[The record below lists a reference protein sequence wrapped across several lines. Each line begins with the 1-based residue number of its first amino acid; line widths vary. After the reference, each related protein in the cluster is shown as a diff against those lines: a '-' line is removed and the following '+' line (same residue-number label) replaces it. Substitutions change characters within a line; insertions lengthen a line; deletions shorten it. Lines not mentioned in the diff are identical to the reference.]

1 MIINISSVEERTAAN
16 GRKFW
21 TVKADT
27 GTSWNVF
34 DPKFKTLAGTTV
46 EVSTTQNGKFTN
58 IELVRTGVQPEP
70 RAPIMGAPPAAGY
83 NGSVSTYST
92 FKRDVEKVKGTSM
105 SYAKDVV
112 IAYIN
117 KGIAEDPAIAVKS
130 LDFFYRFFKD
140 TLMENDEELMEDAPL
155 EG

>member
-27 GTSWNVF
+27 GTQWNVF

-70 RAPIMGAPPAAGY
+70 KQYVPQMGAAP
-83 NGSVSTYST
+83 STVVSST
-92 FKRDVEKVKGTSM
+92 FNRDIEKLKGTSM
-105 SYAKDVV
+105 SYAKDLVV
-112 IAYIN
+112 AYIN
-117 KGIAEDPAIAVKS
+117 KGVCDDPALAVKS
-130 LDFFYRFFKD
+130 LDFFYRFIKD
-140 TLMENDEELMEDAPL
+140 TLLENDEEKMEEALL
-155 EG
+155 EE

>member
-1 MIINISSVEERTAAN
+1 MIINIASVEERTAAN

-27 GTSWNVF
+27 GTQWNVF

-70 RAPIMGAPPAAGY
+70 RAPQMGAAPATGY
-83 NGSVSTYST
+83 NGSVATYST
-92 FKRDVEKVKGTSM
+92 FNRDVEKLKGTSM
-105 SYAKDVV
+105 SYAKDIIV
-112 IAYIN
+112 AYIN
-117 KGIAEDPAIAVKS
+117 KGIVDDPALAVKS
-130 LDFFYRFFKD
+130 LDFFYRFIKD
-140 TLMENDEELMEDAPL
+140 TLLENDEEIQEEAMLGE
-155 EG
+155 